1 MIKNINLST
10 TNHVINNMLPV
21 CEYLFLCNCKKN
33 EINPTIS
40 LTFKEAFIIML
51 VNAEVHQ
58 MKRPFQP
65 NTRKAKKDHG
75 FFARKEGKGNI
86 LGKRR
91 KKGRKKLSK

>member
-1 MIKNINLST
+1 
-10 TNHVINNMLPV
+10 
-21 CEYLFLCNCKKN
+21 
-33 EINPTIS
+33 
-40 LTFKEAFIIML
+40 
-51 VNAEVHQ
+51 

-65 NTRKAKKDHG
+65 NNRKAKKDHG